1 MIPEKQMN
9 LCRDKIR
16 KALHAADARVIF
28 TSGGTEANNLAL
40 FGSIGAMRPPYR
52 AAVSAVEHPSV
63 LEASQRLEEMG
74 CEVFRIPVNEAGELD
89 YDALASFLQGG
100 ASLVSCMQVN
110 NETGAKTDV
119 ARLSRLV
126 RALRRR
132 KAACGRRAGLPARGD
147 RFPTDRHVHAVRP
160 QDSRA
165 QGRRRAGGSQESA
178 SQEHACGR
186 RGRRK
191 CTAAARKTRRA
202 SRGFPKRLTK
212 CGSGRTGMKR

>member
-1 MIPEKQMN
+1 MQAYLDNSATTRPTDGVIDAMARAMREDFYNPSSLYAPAMIPEKQMN

-16 KALHAADARVIF
+16 KALHAVDARVIF

-126 RALRRR
+126 RAL
-132 KAACGRRAGLPARGD
+132 APDARL
-147 RFPTDRHVHAVRP
+147 HVDGV
-160 QDSRA
+160 
-165 QGRRRAGGSQESA
+165 
-178 SQEHACGR
+178 
-186 RGRRK
+186 
-191 CTAAARKTRRA
+191 
-202 SRGFPKRLTK
+202 
-212 CGSGRTGMKR
+212 